1 MENQLPKTKEECFAI
16 LDAIISEENKQIMIR
31 KDYFDYHF
39 TLGLWIRNHWLYPM
53 NEEDYLTL
61 SRVFAVDRKRFKLY
75 IDYNIPISVDELS
88 GEIIRSYIDYLKNK

>member
-61 SRVFAVDRKRFKLY
+61 SRVFAVGR
-75 IDYNIPISVDELS
+75 
-88 GEIIRSYIDYLKNK
+88 